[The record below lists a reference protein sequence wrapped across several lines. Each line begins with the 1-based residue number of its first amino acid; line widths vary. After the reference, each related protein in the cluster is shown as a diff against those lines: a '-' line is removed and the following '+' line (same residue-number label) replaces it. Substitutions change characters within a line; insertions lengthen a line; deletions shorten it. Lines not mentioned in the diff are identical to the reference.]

1 MEMDSLVAKLNSL
14 KETLEGDI
22 KYDLITKTIYATD
35 ASDYKEQPVAV
46 AWPKGVSDLRKIL
59 SFSSEEKIGVTIR
72 AAGTSLAGQVVS
84 SGIIADISR
93 YMNRILEVNRE
104 EMWVRVE
111 PGVVLDEL
119 NMYLRPYGLF
129 FGPETSTSSRCNM
142 GGMAGN
148 NSCGSHSLV
157 YGSTR
162 DHTIE
167 LKTLLSDGSVANF
180 GPVDKNT
187 FDKKC
192 RQDNLE
198 GKIYRNI
205 KEILDDPENQKSI
218 REGYPDPRIPR
229 RNTGYALDLLLDSEV
244 FDSRSGKQFNF
255 CRLLAGSEGTLAVTT
270 EIKLNLV
277 PLPPAFKTLVC
288 VHHRERE
295 EAFQANLVVLKFK
308 PTAVELTD
316 DRILEL
322 TKDNLSQKNNRF
334 FIDGEP
340 GAIMMVEFA
349 RDSLEEVESVTAEMI
364 KALKEAGYGYSYP
377 VVRGSDMAKAWELRK
392 AGLGVLGKMKG
403 DGRTVSLVEDTA
415 VRVED
420 LPAYMDDFAR
430 LLAVYGKDSVYHAHI
445 GTGELHIRPVLN
457 LKDPGDVELFRTI
470 GIETARLVKK
480 YRGSLS
486 GEHGDGRLRGEFIPL
501 ILGEANYK
509 LLKKLKAS
517 WDPENILNP
526 GKIVDTPLMNT
537 FLRYEPGM
545 VTPEIETIYDF
556 SSTEGIIRAAEKC
569 NGSGD
574 CRKSLKLG
582 GTMCPSF
589 MATMDEEK
597 CTRARANI
605 LREFLSKTNSDPWD
619 HREIYDILDLC
630 LACKGCKSE
639 CPSGVD
645 IAKMKSEYLQH
656 WYDKH
661 GVPLR
666 TMLIAYISTFNR
678 LGSFAPKFY
687 NFFLKNKVLSGLLK
701 KSIGFAS
708 ERSIPLV
715 YKTSLKKWIG
725 KNLTR
730 LNPAMPIG
738 KLCLFVDEFTNYNDT
753 EAGIAAIRLLTAL
766 NYKVEVAEHD
776 LSARTFISKGLLR
789 KARKIA
795 VNNIN
800 ALYDV
805 INENLP
811 LVGIEP
817 SAILGFRDEYPDLV
831 DDGLREK
838 SKKIAGNSYMI
849 DEFIANEFRAG
860 RIKRESF
867 TGNDL
872 QIILHAHCQ
881 QKAVSSSAC
890 SIEMLS
896 IPANYKVSEIPSG
909 CCGMAGSFG
918 YEKEHFELS
927 KKIGDLVL
935 FPEIRNSS
943 SDVVVAAPGT
953 SCRHHIK
960 DGTGRTA
967 KPPVVILF
975 EALKYG

>member
-1 MEMDSLVAKLNSL
+1 MDSFITRLNSL
-14 KETLEGDI
+14 KKTLDGEL
-22 KYDLITKTIYATD
+22 KYDLITKTIYSTD
-35 ASDYKEQPVAV
+35 GSDYKEQPVAV
-46 AWPKGVSDLRKIL
+46 AWPKGNSDIRKIL
-59 SFSSEEKIGVTIR
+59 LFASEEKIGVTMR
-72 AAGTSLAGQVVS
+72 AAGTSLAGQVVT

-93 YMNRILEVNRE
+93 HMNRILEVNTK
-104 EMWVRVE
+104 EMWVKVE

-119 NMYLRPYGLF
+119 NMFLKPLGLF

-142 GGMAGN
+142 GGMVGN

-162 DHTIE
+162 DHTLE
-167 LKTLLSDGSVANF
+167 LKTILSDGSEAIF
-180 GPVDKNT
+180 GPIDKST
-187 FDKKC
+187 FQKKC
-192 RQDNLE
+192 QQDNLE

-205 KEILDDPENQKSI
+205 KEILDNPENQKNI

-244 FDSRSGKQFNF
+244 FDDKSDKHFNF
-255 CRLLAGSEGTLAVTT
+255 CKLLAGSEGTLAVST

-288 VHHRERE
+288 VHHRDRD
-295 EAFQANLVVLKFK
+295 EAFKANLVALKFK

-334 FIDGEP
+334 FLDGEP

-349 RDSLEEVESVTAEMI
+349 RETNEEVESVTSEMI
-364 KALKEAGYGYSYP
+364 DALRKAGYGYSYP
-377 VVRGSDMAKAWELRK
+377 VIRGKEMARAWELRK
-392 AGLGVLGKMKG
+392 AGLGILGKMKG
-403 DGRTVSLVEDTA
+403 DGRSVSLVEDTA

-420 LPAYMDDFAR
+420 LPAYMDDFAK
-430 LLAVYGKDSVYHAHI
+430 LLARYGKDSVYHAHI

-470 GIETARLVKK
+470 GIETAKLVNK
-480 YRGSLS
+480 YKGSLS

-501 ILGEANYK
+501 ILGEANYE
-509 LLKKLKAS
+509 LLKNIKVA

-537 FLRYEPGM
+537 NLRYLPGE
-545 VTPEIETIYDF
+545 VTPDLDTIYDF
-556 SSTEGIIRAAEKC
+556 SSTEGIVRAAEKC

-574 CRKSLKLG
+574 CRKSLKIG

-589 MATMDEEK
+589 MATMDEAN

-605 LREFLSKTNSDPWD
+605 MREFLGMKNSDPWN
-619 HREIYDILDLC
+619 HKEIYEILDLC

-645 IAKMKSEYLQH
+645 MAKMKSEYLQH

-666 TMLIAYISTFNR
+666 TFLIAYISTFNKI
-678 LGSFAPKFY
+678 GSFIPGMY
-687 NFFLKNKVLSGLLK
+687 NFFLRNKAFSGLFK
-701 KSIGFAS
+701 KSIGFAAQ
-708 ERSIPLV
+708 RSIPLIG
-715 YKTSLKKWIG
+715 KTSLRSWLKR
-725 KNLTR
+725 NLSM
-730 LNPAMPIG
+730 LNPANPVRTV
-738 KLCLFVDEFTNYNDT
+738 CLFIDEFTNYQDT
-753 EAGIAAIRLLTAL
+753 EAGIAAVRLLTSL
-766 NYKVEVAEHD
+766 GYRIEVTDHD

-795 VNNIN
+795 VKNIN
-800 ALYDV
+800 ILADLID
-805 INENLP
+805 ENKP
-811 LVGIEP
+811 LIGIEP

-831 DDGLREK
+831 KGDLK
-838 SKKIAGNSYMI
+838 AKATKIAINSFLI
-849 DEFIANEFRAG
+849 DEFIANEFREE

-867 TGNDL
+867 TGNEL
-872 QIILHAHCQ
+872 RILLHAHCQ
-881 QKAVSSSAC
+881 QKAVASSAC

-896 IPANYKVSEIPSG
+896 IPEKYSVSEIPSG

-927 KKIGDLVL
+927 NRIGNLVL
-935 FPEIRNSS
+935 FPEIRNSGS
-943 SDVVVAAPGT
+943 EVAIAAPGT

-960 DGTGRTA
+960 DGTGRIA
-967 KPPVVILF
+967 RHPVEILY
-975 EALKYG
+975 EALR